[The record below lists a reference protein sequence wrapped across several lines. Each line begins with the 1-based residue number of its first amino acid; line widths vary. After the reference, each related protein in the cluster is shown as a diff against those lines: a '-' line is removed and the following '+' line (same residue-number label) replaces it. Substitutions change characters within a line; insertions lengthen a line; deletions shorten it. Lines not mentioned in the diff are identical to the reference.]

1 MPKVSIVVPVC
12 NVEKY
17 VAKCLDSIIRQ
28 TLTDIEIICVDDGST
43 DNSGRILD
51 AYAQKDSRIQVIHKE
66 NSGYGDSMNIGF
78 SMAKGEYIGIVES
91 DDAIKPEMYQVLYE
105 NAKEHDLDLIKSNA
119 FFWWEPL
126 HLWDSSYSKDLE
138 DFYDVVLTPKNRESM
153 FLFFMNTWTGIYK
166 REFIE
171 RYHIRHNTTPGA
183 SYQDNGFWVQTLCF
197 CERAMW
203 LKEAYYYY
211 RQDNPTASVKSKNKV
226 YAMRNEYEYVLK
238 VLENRVS
245 EAEMNLCFYYR
256 MMRHRGTFNRIDDS
270 LKREFC
276 NTIIDE
282 YGRYKKYIL
291 HNEDLNNWF
300 EQICS
305 NPDEVCRQIIEKRS
319 ALMSVFENTDRVVIY
334 GAGHRAK
341 TTIKL
346 LYNMGVWNK
355 VSAIVVTKKNAEEK
369 LAEMPVLTFDEFE
382 EYDKKTVFIIA
393 VSEKTDAYQ
402 SILGELE
409 KRGIKNYISSANL
422 FQ

>member
-276 NTIIDE
+276 NTIINE

>member
-138 DFYDVVLTPKNRESM
+138 DFYDVVLTPKNREIM

>member
-138 DFYDVVLTPKNRESM
+138 DFYDVVLTPKNREIM

-291 HNEDLNNWF
+291 HNEDLNKWF

-369 LAEMPVLTFDEFE
+369 LAEMPVLTFDEFV
-382 EYDKKTVFIIA
+382 EYDKKTVFLIA